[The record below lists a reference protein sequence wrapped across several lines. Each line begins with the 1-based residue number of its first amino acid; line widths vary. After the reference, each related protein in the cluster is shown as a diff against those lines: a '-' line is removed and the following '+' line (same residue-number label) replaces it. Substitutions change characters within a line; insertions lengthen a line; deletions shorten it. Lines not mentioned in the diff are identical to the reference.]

1 MSFTVTILGS
11 ASAKPTP
18 GRHPSAQVVNLHEQH
33 YLVDAGEGTQQQLFR
48 YGINPLR
55 LRAVFLS
62 HLHGDHCF
70 GLFPLLSTLG
80 LYGRRTPLPVY
91 APAPFGEILA
101 CHLRYFDSELPY
113 AVEWHEVDTTC
124 HRPLL
129 ENRSLE
135 VWSIP
140 LRHRVPTCGY
150 LFREKEPPL
159 NVDKFKITKYGLS
172 IAQITAA
179 KRGEAVRPL
188 QGAVVR
194 LPVGHGLLGQGGG
207 AGRRRRPALPRGDL
221 RCRRAEDRP
230 RAGTLHDGRSR
241 TGSPPRRGRTARDRP
256 LLVALQGARSAARR
270 GADALPRKRSG
281 RGGAHLHDRKTTFQM
296 LTKADIRLVRS
307 LADKR
312 ARTDEGL
319 FVAEGGK
326 LIGELRA
333 STLRIRR
340 IYALDGVFAGEDVT
354 TVSPKEM
361 ERLSLL
367 KTPSDS
373 LALVEI
379 PRRRL
384 DPAKLRRS
392 LVLALD
398 DVQNPGNLG
407 TIVRLA
413 DWFGIGDVVC
423 SEATADCFNPKVVQA
438 TMGAILRVR
447 VHYCDLEA
455 YLAAERAAGTPIY
468 GTFLEGD
475 DIYRTQLSPT
485 GIVLM
490 GNEGRGVTPA
500 CAAQVT
506 RKLFI
511 PPYPAERHATE
522 SLNVAMA
529 TGIVC
534 AEFRRQASAGR

>member
-1 MSFTVTILGS
+1 
-11 ASAKPTP
+11 
-18 GRHPSAQVVNLHEQH
+18 
-33 YLVDAGEGTQQQLFR
+33 
-48 YGINPLR
+48 
-55 LRAVFLS
+55 
-62 HLHGDHCF
+62 
-70 GLFPLLSTLG
+70 
-80 LYGRRTPLPVY
+80 
-91 APAPFGEILA
+91 
-101 CHLRYFDSELPY
+101 
-113 AVEWHEVDTTC
+113 
-124 HRPLL
+124 
-129 ENRSLE
+129 
-135 VWSIP
+135 
-140 LRHRVPTCGY
+140 
-150 LFREKEPPL
+150 
-159 NVDKFKITKYGLS
+159 
-172 IAQITAA
+172 
-179 KRGEAVRPL
+179 
-188 QGAVVR
+188 
-194 LPVGHGLLGQGGG
+194 
-207 AGRRRRPALPRGDL
+207 
-221 RCRRAEDRP
+221 
-230 RAGTLHDGRSR
+230 
-241 TGSPPRRGRTARDRP
+241 
-256 LLVALQGARSAARR
+256 
-270 GADALPRKRSG
+270 
-281 RGGAHLHDRKTTFQM
+281 M

-468 GTFLEGD
+468 GTFLEGEN
-475 DIYRTQLSPT
+475 IYGTTLT
-485 GIVLM
+485 EEGVVVM
-490 GNEGRGVTPA
+490 GNEGRGISQAAARAVTH
-500 CAAQVT
+500 
-506 RKLFI
+506 KLFI
-511 PPYPAERHATE
+511 PPYPADRRGSE

-534 AEFRRQASAGR
+534 SEFRRRAGMGSGK

>member
-1 MSFTVTILGS
+1 
-11 ASAKPTP
+11 
-18 GRHPSAQVVNLHEQH
+18 
-33 YLVDAGEGTQQQLFR
+33 
-48 YGINPLR
+48 
-55 LRAVFLS
+55 
-62 HLHGDHCF
+62 
-70 GLFPLLSTLG
+70 
-80 LYGRRTPLPVY
+80 
-91 APAPFGEILA
+91 
-101 CHLRYFDSELPY
+101 
-113 AVEWHEVDTTC
+113 
-124 HRPLL
+124 
-129 ENRSLE
+129 
-135 VWSIP
+135 
-140 LRHRVPTCGY
+140 
-150 LFREKEPPL
+150 
-159 NVDKFKITKYGLS
+159 
-172 IAQITAA
+172 
-179 KRGEAVRPL
+179 
-188 QGAVVR
+188 
-194 LPVGHGLLGQGGG
+194 
-207 AGRRRRPALPRGDL
+207 
-221 RCRRAEDRP
+221 
-230 RAGTLHDGRSR
+230 
-241 TGSPPRRGRTARDRP
+241 
-256 LLVALQGARSAARR
+256 
-270 GADALPRKRSG
+270 
-281 RGGAHLHDRKTTFQM
+281 M

-340 IYALDGVFAGEDVT
+340 IYALDGIFAGEDVT

-413 DWFGIGDVVC
+413 DWFGITDIVC
-423 SEATADCFNPKVVQA
+423 S
-438 TMGAILRVR
+438 
-447 VHYCDLEA
+447 EA